1 MPVRT
6 TLAPIRM
13 AETAMGQPGTDR
25 RLGRHFG
32 RLWTAAT
39 ISALGDGLTQIAGPL
54 LAVSIT
60 RSPVLIAGL
69 TVSQQL
75 PWLLFALPGGAMV
88 DRVDRR
94 LAMTSASVARAV
106 ALGALACL
114 VFIGRAGMP
123 LLYLVFFAV
132 GCAGLTFEN
141 ASTAVLPALAGRSG
155 LERANGRLQS
165 AMALTRGLVAPPS
178 GAWLFALAA
187 PVPFLLDAGGLA
199 LVAVLAATLPA
210 SVNAGAAEGPRA
222 TLRASMHEG
231 VRWLLGHRLLRTLAL
246 AAGISNIGLGAVFSV
261 FVLAARA
268 RFGTGPS
275 GYGLLL
281 AASAAG
287 GLAGGLLAARA
298 VGSAGA
304 GWVLRAEMIVETF
317 TYLGLALTRSAMAA
331 GALLALLGMHLVM
344 FSTVSASLR
353 QSLAPA
359 GMLGRVHGAYRL
371 VSNGGMLAGAALGG
385 VASTCLGLTAPFWL
399 GFTAMSGVS
408 VLAWGV
414 LSNREIRAARGRD

>member
-1 MPVRT
+1 VPVRIAVAAT
-6 TLAPIRM
+6 SM
-13 AETAMGQPGTDR
+13 AGAAMDVPGTDR
-25 RLGRHFG
+25 GLGRDFG
-32 RLWTAAT
+32 RLWAAAT
-39 ISALGDGLTQIAGPL
+39 VSALGDGLTQIAGPL

-60 RSPVLIAGL
+60 RDPVLIAGL
-69 TVSQQL
+69 TVAQQL
-75 PWLLFALPGGAMV
+75 PWMLFALPSGAMV

-94 LAMTSASVARAV
+94 RAMTCAALARAV

-114 VFIGRAGMP
+114 VFIGHVGMP

-132 GCAGLTFEN
+132 GCAGLIFEN
-141 ASTAVLPALAGRSG
+141 ATTAVLPALVGRSG

-165 AMALTRGLVAPPS
+165 AMALTRSLVGPPS

-199 LVAVLAATLPA
+199 LAAVLAATLPA
-210 SVNAGAAEGPRA
+210 GASTGGAEGPRA
-222 TLRASMHEG
+222 TLRASIHEG
-231 VRWLLGHRLLRTLAL
+231 VRWLLGNRLLRTLAL
-246 AAGISNIGLGAVFSV
+246 TAGISNIGLGAVFSV

-268 RFGTGPS
+268 RFGTGPP

-298 VGSAGA
+298 VGSIGA
-304 GWVLRAEMIVETF
+304 GWVLRAEMAVETF
-317 TYLGLALTRSAMAA
+317 TYLGLALTRSAIAA

-399 GFTAMSGVS
+399 GFTTMSGVTA
-408 VLAWGV
+408 LAWGV
-414 LSNREIRAARGRD
+414 LSNREIRAARGRA

>member
-1 MPVRT
+1 
-6 TLAPIRM
+6 
-13 AETAMGQPGTDR
+13 MGVLSTDR
-25 RLGRHFG
+25 RPGRDFG
-32 RLWTAAT
+32 RFWTAAT
-39 ISALGDGLTQIAGPL
+39 VSALGDGLTQIAAPL

-69 TVSQQL
+69 TMSQQL

-94 LAMTSASVARAV
+94 LAMTGASLARAA

-114 VFIGRAGMP
+114 VLIGCASMP

-132 GCAGLTFEN
+132 GCAGLTFES
-141 ASTAVLPALAGRSG
+141 AATAVLPALVGPSG

-165 AMALTRGLVAPPS
+165 AMVLTRSLVAPPS

-187 PVPFLLDAGGLA
+187 PLPFLLDTGGLA
-199 LVAVLAATLPA
+199 LVAMLAATLPA
-210 SVNAGAAEGPRA
+210 SVSASGAQRPRA
-222 TLRASMHEG
+222 TLRASMQEG
-231 VRWLLGHRLLRTLAL
+231 LRWLLGHRLLRTLAL
-246 AAGISNIGLGAVFSV
+246 TAGISNIGLGAVFSV

-287 GLAGGLLAARA
+287 GLAGGLLADRAAR
-298 VGSAGA
+298 SAGA
-304 GWVLRAEMIVETF
+304 GWVLRAEMVVETF
-317 TYLGLALTRSAMAA
+317 TYLGLALTRSAVTA

-359 GMLGRVHGAYRL
+359 GMLGRIHGAYRL
-371 VSNGGMLAGAALGG
+371 VSNGGMLAGAVLGG
-385 VASTCLGLTAPFWL
+385 VASSCLGLTAPFWL
-399 GFTAMSGVS
+399 GFIAMSGVS
-408 VLAWGV
+408 ALVWGV
-414 LSNREIRAARGRD
+414 LSNREIRAAR

>member
-1 MPVRT
+1 MGMPG
-6 TLAPIRM
+6 M
-13 AETAMGQPGTDR
+13 DR
-25 RLGRHFG
+25 RLGRDFG

-39 ISALGDGLTQIAGPL
+39 VSALGDGLTQIAGPL
-54 LAVSIT
+54 LAVSVT
-60 RSPVLIAGL
+60 RNPVLIAGL

-94 LAMTSASVARAV
+94 LAIISASVARAA

-114 VFIGRAGMP
+114 VLIGRAGMP

-132 GCAGLTFEN
+132 GCAGLTFDS
-141 ASTAVLPALAGRSG
+141 ASTAVLPALVGRAG

-165 AMALTRGLVAPPS
+165 AMVLTRSLAAPPS

-187 PVPFLLDAGGLA
+187 PLPFLLDAGGLA
-199 LVAVLAATLPA
+199 LAAVLAAMLPA
-210 SVNAGAAEGPRA
+210 SVSAGAAGGPRA
-222 TLRASMHEG
+222 TLRASMREG
-231 VRWLLGHRLLRTLAL
+231 LRWLLGHRLLRTLAL
-246 AAGISNIGLGAVFSV
+246 TAGISNVGLGAVFSV

-287 GLAGGLLAARA
+287 GLAGGLLASRA
-298 VGSAGA
+298 AGSIGA
-304 GWVLRAEMIVETF
+304 GWVLRGELAVETF
-317 TYLGLALTRSAMAA
+317 TYPGLALTRSAIVA

-385 VASTCLGLTAPFWL
+385 LASTCLGLTAPFWL
-399 GFTAMSGVS
+399 GFIAMSAVS
-408 VLAWGV
+408 ALVWGV
-414 LSNREIRAARGRD
+414 LSNREIQAARAGISAAG